1 MKKIIVILLL
11 PAVLLPLAL
20 CGKTVRRTLGIIQ
33 SRVPESSVLAHET
46 MELVYDYKYCVD
58 TTGTLTDNYE
68 SDRMLLQISD
78 GGLSKFSSYT
88 NLTVDS
94 LIPTLT
100 SDQML
105 AAASDGKLSNGE
117 FMTTFKNWPA
127 GHITNVDK
135 ICDDWFRYQ
144 EETPVIGWRLTDG
157 VETVLGY
164 ECRKAE
170 CDFRGRHWTV
180 LYAEDIPV
188 MDGPWKLHG
197 LPGLILKAT
206 ADGGLYGFE
215 CVGIKS
221 RANRPIT
228 IYDVPFNTTTR
239 PKFYDTKHR
248 YDINPY
254 AYYEAMGG
262 GHVTVT
268 DAAGNPVADSYD
280 PIELQY
286 DYIETDWR

>member
-127 GHITNVDK
+127 ATSPMSTKSATTGSAIRRKRRSSGGASPTAWKPSWAMNVA
-135 ICDDWFRYQ
+135 R
-144 EETPVIGWRLTDG
+144 PNVIS
-157 VETVLGY
+157 
-164 ECRKAE
+164 
-170 CDFRGRHWTV
+170 
-180 LYAEDIPV
+180 
-188 MDGPWKLHG
+188 
-197 LPGLILKAT
+197 
-206 ADGGLYGFE
+206 ADAIGQCSMPRTF
-215 CVGIKS
+215 
-221 RANRPIT
+221 P
-228 IYDVPFNTTTR
+228 
-239 PKFYDTKHR
+239 
-248 YDINPY
+248 
-254 AYYEAMGG
+254 
-262 GHVTVT
+262 
-268 DAAGNPVADSYD
+268 
-280 PIELQY
+280 
-286 DYIETDWR
+286 